1 MDGVNATW
9 YVRAMMYKVR
19 TQVVKPAICRLARYA
34 RLGSLHA
41 EYDIPS
47 SLLCLSV

>member
-19 TQVVKPAICRLARYA
+19 TGGKTCNM
-34 RLGSLHA
+34 SL
-41 EYDIPS
+41 S
-47 SLLCLSV
+47 SLRSSWVAACGV